1 MLVAQSCPTLLQ
13 PHGLSPFQA
22 PLFME
27 FSRPEYCS
35 GKPFLSLGDLPDPGI
50 ELGSPALQVGPLL
63 SEHQAGLKK
72 KKVVFVCQM
81 RQWRPKNSQ
90 LCPALPRD
98 VSLLLSST
106 TFQSCHSGRV
116 SSSLSCNLPSPK
128 RGDLSIPQ
136 ADWRT
141 KPHHLCACTKL
152 AHR

>member
-1 MLVAQSCPTLLQ
+1 MKTQVLYRLSHQGSPQVLVAQSCPTLLQ

-81 RQWRPKNSQ
+81 RQWRPKNPQ
-90 LCPALPRD
+90 LCPALP
-98 VSLLLSST
+98 SSA
-106 TFQSCHSGRV
+106 QGREFA
-116 SSSLSCNLPSPK
+116 SFLHYLPVMSFWASFFISELQPPFSK
-128 RGDLSIPQ
+128 KG
-136 ADWRT
+136 
-141 KPHHLCACTKL
+141 
-152 AHR
+152 